1 MALLPMF
8 KEVLGDKF
16 DASDLVSVKA
26 DATFTT
32 TRDLTSELE
41 GILQGPATR
50 LLTKQHILIRRGSE
64 FHQES

>member
-1 MALLPMF
+1 MAILPVF
-8 KEVLGDKF
+8 KEVLDDKF

-41 GILQGPATR
+41 GILQGPR
-50 LLTKQHILIRRGSE
+50 LSA
-64 FHQES
+64 S